1 MRILVVGTGTIG
13 QPLIKLFLTVR
24 KALGIDE
31 VIFHK
36 HLPLLKDRG
45 FIVGFIHEG
54 AKLAV
59 PSESLDSFKKLL
71 EGYHLE
77 PDYTFTQALNRADII
92 IDCTDKGIARE
103 FKKKYYEKTASKLGF
118 IAQGSEKGFGKP
130 YALNINDSA
139 LEPGKDQF
147 LQVVSCN
154 THQVLVLL
162 KTLALDPENT
172 GKLNYENLIRAR
184 FYLGRRA
191 SDISQSESTVGVE
204 VGEPTDPSYGSHQ
217 AADAVRVLR
226 TLGDINLDIHTAAD
240 TLNNPYMH
248 TVYFSIMTRRFTTK
262 EEVENLF
269 RANPLTAVTYR
280 NTNNQTFSGG
290 RDRGNYGRILN
301 QTVVCLPSIEV
312 LSGGHEVVGRCFTPQ
327 DGNALLSSVAAVLW
341 LKDSGIYK
349 ELLADHF
356 FRPPFLFDEV

>member
-1 MRILVVGTGTIG
+1 M
-13 QPLIKLFLTVR
+13 
-24 KALGIDE
+24 
-31 VIFHK
+31 
-36 HLPLLKDRG
+36 
-45 FIVGFIHEG
+45 
-54 AKLAV
+54 
-59 PSESLDSFKKLL
+59 
-71 EGYHLE
+71 
-77 PDYTFTQALNRADII
+77 
-92 IDCTDKGIARE
+92 
-103 FKKKYYEKTASKLGF
+103 
-118 IAQGSEKGFGKP
+118 
-130 YALNINDSA
+130 
-139 LEPGKDQF
+139 
-147 LQVVSCN
+147 
-154 THQVLVLL
+154 
-162 KTLALDPENT
+162 
-172 GKLNYENLIRAR
+172 
-184 FYLGRRA
+184 
-191 SDISQSESTVGVE
+191 
-204 VGEPTDPSYGSHQ
+204 GEPTDPSYGSHQ

>member
-1 MRILVVGTGTIG
+1 MKIMVVGTGTIG
-13 QPLIKLFLTVR
+13 QPLIKLFLTVK

-45 FIVGFIHEG
+45 FIVDFMREG

-59 PSESLDSFKKLL
+59 PQESWESFLKLL
-71 EGYHLE
+71 EDKHLE

-92 IDCTDKGIARE
+92 VDCTDKGIARE
-103 FKKKYYEKTASKLGF
+103 FKKKYYEKTVRKLGF

-130 YALNINDSA
+130 YALNVNDSA
-139 LEPGKDQF
+139 LEPGRDNF
-147 LQVVSCN
+147 LQIVSCN

-172 GKLNYENLIRAR
+172 GKFNYDNLIRAR

-204 VGEPTDPSYGSHQ
+204 VGEPTDPNYGSHQ
-217 AADAVRVLR
+217 GADAMRVLR
-226 TLGDINLDIHTAAD
+226 TLGEVNLDIHAAAD
-240 TLNNPYMH
+240 ILNNSFMH
-248 TVYFSIMTRRFTTK
+248 TIYFSVMTKGFTTK
-262 EEVENLF
+262 EEVEKRF
-269 RANPLTAVTYR
+269 RENPLTAVTYR
-280 NTNNQTFSGG
+280 NTNNQIFSGG

-312 LSGGHEVVGRCFTPQ
+312 LGGHEVIGRCFTPQ

-349 ELLADHF
+349 DLLIEHF
-356 FRPPFLFDEV
+356 FKPPFLFDEV